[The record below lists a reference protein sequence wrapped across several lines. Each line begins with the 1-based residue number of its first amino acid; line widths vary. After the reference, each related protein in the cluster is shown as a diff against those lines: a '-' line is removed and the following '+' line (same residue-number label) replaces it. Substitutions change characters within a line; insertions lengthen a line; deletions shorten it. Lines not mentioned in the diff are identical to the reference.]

1 VTRQATLG
9 AMRSASAAK
18 PGLIKFGAAK
28 PGATNFVARVRS
40 QGLTWAL
47 AAAVVLLQYP
57 LWLGEGGWLSVRD
70 RAHKVA
76 TQQVLNQ
83 RLQTRNAGL
92 LAELG
97 DLKQGR
103 DAIEERARNEL
114 GMIAP
119 DEWFVRVVSAHS
131 AQSGTTNE

>member
-1 VTRQATLG
+1 ML
-9 AMRSASAAK
+9 SASAAEW
-18 PGLIKFGAAK
+18 LTRI
-28 PGATNFVARVRS
+28 RS

-47 AAAVVLLQYP
+47 AAAIVLLQYP
-57 LWLGEGGWLSVRD
+57 LWLGEGGWLKVRERKQKSD
-70 RAHKVA
+70 
-76 TQQVLNQ
+76 TQQALNE

-119 DEWFVRVVSAHS
+119 DEWFVRVVSSHDV
-131 AQSGTTNE
+131 QSGKTNE

>member
-1 VTRQATLG
+1 ML
-9 AMRSASAAK
+9 SASAAK
-18 PGLIKFGAAK
+18 SSLFRLGA
-28 PGATNFVARVRS
+28 RMRS

-47 AAAVVLLQYP
+47 AAAIALLQYP
-57 LWLGEGGWLSVRD
+57 LWLGEGGWLKVRE
-70 RAHKVA
+70 RAQNVD
-76 TQQVLNQ
+76 TQRVLNQ

-92 LAELG
+92 LAEVG

-131 AQSGTTNE
+131 VQSGR

>member
-1 VTRQATLG
+1 MLF
-9 AMRSASAAK
+9 ASAADS
-18 PGLIKFGAAK
+18 GLGRLS
-28 PGATNFVARVRS
+28 ARIRS
-40 QGLTWAL
+40 RGLTWAL
-47 AAAVVLLQYP
+47 AAAIMLLQYP
-57 LWLGEGGWLSVRD
+57 LWLGEGGWLKVRE
-70 RAHKVA
+70 RALNID
-76 TQQVLNQ
+76 TQQTLNQ

-92 LAELG
+92 LAEVS

-131 AQSGTTNE
+131 VQAGKLNE

>member
-1 VTRQATLG
+1 LAIRRAILDVML
-9 AMRSASAAK
+9 SASAADW
-18 PGLIKFGAAK
+18 I
-28 PGATNFVARVRS
+28 ARIRS

-47 AAAVVLLQYP
+47 AAAIVLLQYP
-57 LWLGEGGWLSVRD
+57 LWLGEGGWLKVREGAQKID
-70 RAHKVA
+70 
-76 TQQVLNQ
+76 TQQALNQ
-83 RLQTRNAGL
+83 RLLTRNAGL

-119 DEWFVRVVSAHS
+119 DEWFVRVVSAHPV
-131 AQSGTTNE
+131 QSGKTNE

>member
-1 VTRQATLG
+1 
-9 AMRSASAAK
+9 MRSASAAN
-18 PGLIKFGAAK
+18 FSAA
-28 PGATNFVARVRS
+28 GFAARLRV

-47 AAAVVLLQYP
+47 AAATVLLQYP
-57 LWLGEGGWLSVRD
+57 LWLGEGGWLSVRE
-70 RAHKVA
+70 RAQEID
-76 TQQVLNQ
+76 TQQALNQ

-114 GMIAP
+114 GMIAA
-119 DEWFVRVVSAHS
+119 DEWFIRIVPAHS
-131 AQSGTTNE
+131 VQSGKTHE

>member
-1 VTRQATLG
+1 ML
-9 AMRSASAAK
+9 SASAADWVTR
-18 PGLIKFGAAK
+18 I
-28 PGATNFVARVRS
+28 RR
-40 QGLTWAL
+40 QGLTWVL
-47 AAAVVLLQYP
+47 AASIVLLQYP
-57 LWLGEGGWLSVRD
+57 LWLGEGGWLKVREH
-70 RAHKVA
+70 AHKID
-76 TQQVLNQ
+76 TQQALNQ
-83 RLQTRNAGL
+83 RLQIRNAGL

-131 AQSGTTNE
+131 VQSGKTNE

>member
-1 VTRQATLG
+1 
-9 AMRSASAAK
+9 MRSASAADHN
-18 PGLIKFGAAK
+18 AARL
-28 PGATNFVARVRS
+28 VAHIRS
-40 QGLTWAL
+40 QGLTWVL
-47 AAAVVLLQYP
+47 AAAIVLLQYP
-57 LWLGEGGWLSVRD
+57 LWLGEGGGLKVRES
-70 RAHKVA
+70 AHRID
-76 TQQVLNQ
+76 TQQALNQ

-119 DEWFVRVVSAHS
+119 DEWFVRVVSAHTV
-131 AQSGTTNE
+131 QSGKTNE